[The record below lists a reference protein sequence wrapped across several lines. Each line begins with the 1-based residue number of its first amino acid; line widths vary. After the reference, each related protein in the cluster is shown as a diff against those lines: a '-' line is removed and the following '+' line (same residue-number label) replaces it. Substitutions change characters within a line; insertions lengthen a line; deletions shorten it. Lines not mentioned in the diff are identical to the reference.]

1 MAIESRNPATGEL
14 DESFE
19 AYSLARV
26 DKAIDGS
33 EAAFA
38 AWRLISFSER
48 AEHLAALAGRFE
60 AERDTLAAM
69 AVREMGKRIA
79 EARAEVDK
87 CAWVCRHYAEEG
99 ERYLADEPAESDAAE
114 TYVAYQ
120 PLGPLLAVMP
130 WNFPFWQVMRFAAPA
145 AMAGNSILLKHASNV
160 PQCALAVERLFREAG
175 FPPDL
180 FQTLLIGPD
189 KVAPIIEDRRIRGVT
204 LTGSASVGSKIGATA
219 GGALKKNV
227 LELGGSDPFIVMPS
241 ADLERAVDTALKARM
256 VNNGQSCIA
265 AKRFIVHSD
274 VYDEVRDRFVRQ
286 ADSMVVG
293 DPMDEAT
300 DLGPLAT
307 AGIRDGLAKQVEHSV
322 SVGARLAT
330 GGAIPNRPGCFY
342 PPTVLEEIPDEAAA
356 TCEELFGPV
365 ASFYRVP
372 SIDEAIR
379 RANITTYG
387 LGSSAWTRDRQEQQ
401 RFVRELEAGAVFI
414 NRMVASDPRIP
425 FGGVKDSGYGREL
438 SHHGIHEFVNV
449 KTVAIDA

>member
-14 DESFE
+14 IESFE
-19 AYSLARV
+19 AYSLER
-26 DKAIDGS
+26 IDEALDRA

-38 AWRLISFSER
+38 GWRLTPLGER
-48 AEHLAALAGRFE
+48 AARLSALADRFE
-60 AERDTLAAM
+60 AERETLAAM
-69 AVREMGKRIA
+69 AVGEMGKRIA

-87 CAWVCRHYAEEG
+87 CAWACRHYAEEG
-99 ERYLADEPAESDAAE
+99 ERYLADEPAASDAE
-114 TYVAYQ
+114 RTYVAYQ
-120 PLGPLLAVMP
+120 PLGQLLAVMP

-145 AMAGNSILLKHASNV
+145 AMAGNAILLKHASNV
-160 PQCALAVERLFREAG
+160 PQCALAVERLFRDAG
-175 FPPDL
+175 YPQDV

-189 KVAPIIEDRRIRGVT
+189 KVAPIIEDRRIKGVT
-204 LTGSASVGSKIGATA
+204 LTGSASVGSKIGGTA
-219 GGALKKNV
+219 GAALKKSV
-227 LELGGSDPFIVMPS
+227 LELGGSDPFIIMPS

-265 AKRFIVHSD
+265 GKRFIVHAE
-274 VYDEVRDRFVRQ
+274 VYDDVRDRFVAM
-286 ADSMVVG
+286 ADAMVVG

-307 AGIRDGLAKQVEHSV
+307 AGIRDGLSKQVEHSV
-322 SVGARLAT
+322 SVGAKLAT
-330 GGAIPNRPGCFY
+330 GGAIPNRPGWFY
-342 PPTVLEEIPDEAAA
+342 PPTVLEDIPDEAAA

-365 ASFYRVP
+365 ASFYRVG

-387 LGSSAWTRDRQEQQ
+387 LGSSAWTREKAEQA
-401 RFVRELEAGAVFI
+401 RFVRDLEAGAVFI

-438 SHHGIHEFVNV
+438 SHHGIREFVNV
-449 KTVAIDA
+449 KSVAVDG

>member
-1 MAIESRNPATGEL
+1 MAIESRNPATGNL
-14 DESFE
+14 VESFE
-19 AYSLARV
+19 AHSLAR
-26 DKAIDGS
+26 IDEALDRS
-33 EAAFA
+33 ETAFA
-38 AWRLISFSER
+38 AWRLTPIAER
-48 AEHLAALAGRFE
+48 AERLMALAGRFE
-60 AERDTLAAM
+60 AEREPLAAM
-69 AVREMGKRIA
+69 ATGEMGKRIA
-79 EARAEVDK
+79 EARAEIDK
-87 CAWVCRHYAEEG
+87 CAWACRYFAEEG
-99 ERYLADEPAESDAAE
+99 ERFLADEAARSDAAE

-120 PLGPLLAVMP
+120 PLGPLLAIMP

-145 AMAGNSILLKHASNV
+145 TVAGNSIILKHASNV

-175 FPPDL
+175 FPHDL

-189 KVAPIIEDRRIRGVT
+189 RVAPIIEDRRIRGVT
-204 LTGSASVGSKIGATA
+204 LTGSASVGSKVGGTA
-219 GGALKKNV
+219 AAALKKSV

-241 ADLERAVDTALKARM
+241 ADLDRAVDTALKARM

-265 AKRFIVHSD
+265 AKRFIVHAD
-274 VYDEVRDRFVRQ
+274 VYDELRDRFVAM
-286 ADSMVVG
+286 ADAMTVG

-307 AGIRDGLAKQVEHSV
+307 GGIRDGLAKQVEHSV
-322 SVGARLAT
+322 SVGATLTT
-330 GGAIPNRPGCFY
+330 GGAIPNRPGFFF
-342 PPTVLEEIPDEAAA
+342 PPTVLEDIPDEAAA

-387 LGSSAWTRDRQEQQ
+387 LGASAWTREETEQR
-401 RFVRELEAGAVFI
+401 RFVRDLEAGAVFI

-438 SHHGIHEFVNV
+438 SHHGIREFVNI
-449 KTVAIDA
+449 KTIAIDS

>member
-1 MAIESRNPATGEL
+1 MAIESRNPATGEHE
-14 DESFE
+14 ESFE
-19 AYSLARV
+19 AYSLERIERALE
-26 DKAIDGS
+26 AS

-38 AWRLISFSER
+38 DWRLTPFAGR
-48 AEHLAALAGRFE
+48 AGRLSALAGRFE
-60 AERDTLAAM
+60 AEREALAAM

-99 ERYLADEPAESDAAE
+99 ERYLADEPATSDAAK

-145 AMAGNSILLKHASNV
+145 VMAGNAILLKHASNV

-175 FPPDL
+175 FPHDL

-204 LTGSASVGSKIGATA
+204 LTGSASVGSKVGGAA
-219 GGALKKNV
+219 GGALKKSV

-241 ADLERAVDTALKARM
+241 ADIDRAVDTALKARM

-265 AKRFIVHSD
+265 GKRFIVHAE
-274 VYDEVRDRFVRQ
+274 VYDEVRDRFVQ
-286 ADSMVVG
+286 MADAMVVG

-322 SVGARLAT
+322 SVGAKLAT
-330 GGAIPNRPGCFY
+330 GGAIPNRPGWFY
-342 PPTVLEEIPDEAAA
+342 PATVLEEIPDEAAA

-387 LGSSAWTRDRQEQQ
+387 LGASAWTREEAEQR
-401 RFVRELEAGAVFI
+401 RFVRDLEAGAVFI
-414 NRMVASDPRIP
+414 NRIVASDPRIP

-438 SHHGIHEFVNV
+438 GRHGIREFVNV
-449 KTVAIDA
+449 KTVAIDG